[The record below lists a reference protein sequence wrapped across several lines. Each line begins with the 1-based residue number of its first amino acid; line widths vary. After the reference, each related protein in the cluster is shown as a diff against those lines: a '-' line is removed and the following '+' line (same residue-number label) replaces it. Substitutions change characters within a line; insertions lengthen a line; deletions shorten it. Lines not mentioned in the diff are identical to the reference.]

1 MSLKNSITKLKTT
14 KLYKPVMVMGLAGVA
29 VVLVW
34 GSATTARV
42 VLDSSDES
50 SYMAVNNSPSDFSY
64 EYDDEFSDVLTG
76 NAREG
81 TKVSILKR
89 EGSEVVETGY
99 ANGDNLDATQI
110 TGENTNLGQAS
121 EMDNLE
127 YNITKQILAELA
139 KDSGTNSSVSTEQ
152 MTDLSSKYDVS
163 MAEIENLV
171 KKYQAQNSTNTETI
185 KSELGITEQQLKTM
199 IKQIETTVANNQK
212 TVEAKISSSDKKIN
226 EIIANTQTLT
236 DKQIKELSS
245 QLGVSEKDL
254 KDYIDKQTKASLTEA
269 KAYGDS
275 AAKAAASP
283 KADKD
288 YVDTKLDTKI
298 GIDEA
303 KQAAS
308 AAASPKADKSYVD
321 NQLSTRVTTQD
332 LQNKNVI
339 TATYDDES
347 GTLTFS
353 QVE

>member
-1 MSLKNSITKLKTT
+1 MQLKNSMAKLKST

-34 GSATTARV
+34 GSATVARV
-42 VLDSSDES
+42 VIDSSDETNYMAANNSSGDS
-50 SYMAVNNSPSDFSY
+50 SYEF
-64 EYDDEFSDVLTG
+64 EDEFDDVLTG

-81 TKVSILKR
+81 TKVSILKK
-89 EGSEVVETGY
+89 EADGIVETGY
-99 ANGDNLDATQI
+99 ANSDNLVATQI
-110 TGENTNLGQAS
+110 PEENTNLGQAS
-121 EMDNLE
+121 QMDKLE

-139 KDSGTNSSVSTEQ
+139 KDSASSSSVSTAQ
-152 MTDLSSKYDVS
+152 MSDLSSKYDVS

-171 KKYQAQNSTNTETI
+171 KKYQSQNSADAETI

-212 TVEAKISSSDKKIN
+212 TVEAKINSSDKKIT
-226 EIIANTQTLT
+226 EILANTQTLT

-245 QLGVSEKDL
+245 KLGVSEKDL
-254 KDYIDKQTKASLTEA
+254 KDYIDKQTKASLNEA
-269 KAYGDS
+269 KTYGDN

-283 KADKD
+283 KADKS

-298 GIDEA
+298 GMDEA
-303 KQAAS
+303 RQAAS
-308 AAASPKADKSYVD
+308 TAASPKADKSYVD

-339 TATYDDES
+339 TATYDEGS